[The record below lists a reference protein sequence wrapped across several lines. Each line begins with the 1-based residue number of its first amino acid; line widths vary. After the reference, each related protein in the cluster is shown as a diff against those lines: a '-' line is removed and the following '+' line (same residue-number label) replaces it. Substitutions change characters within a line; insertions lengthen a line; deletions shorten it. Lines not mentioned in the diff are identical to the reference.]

1 MFKALIPCAGVG
13 ERMAAGMPKQFLT
26 LRGIPIFIHTL
37 RAFELHPQCTG
48 IYLVVHRDYLGFV
61 EKTLYEFGV
70 KKIETIVEGGA
81 TRQESVYN
89 GLRQM
94 DSSEGI
100 VLVHDAVRPLVEER
114 IITSVYIEA
123 LNFSAAIPVI
133 PVRDAIIR
141 ASDGYL
147 GEPLSREGLYL
158 VQTPQGAKF
167 SILMECME
175 RAKIDGLNFPD
186 EGSLLHH
193 YGYRLKLVEGSSLNI
208 KITYPQDLLLA
219 ERLLS
224 S

>member
-1 MFKALIPCAGVG
+1 MFRALIPCAGVG
-13 ERMAAGMPKQFLT
+13 ERMGAGKPKQFLT
-26 LRGIPIFIHTL
+26 LKGIPIFVHTL
-37 RAFELHPQCTG
+37 RAFEFHPLCAG
-48 IYLVVHRDYLGFV
+48 IYLVVHKDYLAFV
-61 EKTLYEFGV
+61 EKNLYEFGV
-70 KKIETIVEGGA
+70 KKIETIVEGGP

-94 DSSEGI
+94 DSNEGI

-114 IITSVYIEA
+114 IITNVYLEA

-133 PVRDAIIR
+133 PVRDAIIKE
-141 ASDGYL
+141 SDGYL
-147 GEPLSREGLYL
+147 GEPLSREGLFL
-158 VQTPQGAKF
+158 VQTPQGAKS

-193 YGYRLKLVEGSSLNI
+193 YGYRIKLVEGSSLNI